1 MCKTTTTS
9 SPTKHNKI
17 VDTKC
22 GSKSD
27 GDVSKKDLVM
37 PVKASSIPVVL
48 YAPNIMG
55 YARILLAFYGL
66 YISQTNPPLTIK
78 IWIFSSLLDFV
89 DGIVARHLNQ
99 CSKFGVFVDIAA
111 DNILR
116 SCTWMTCAMT
126 SISSSSSQT
135 MNTPDTF
142 IDINKFVPLISVC
155 ILSLE
160 WMTMLCVQ
168 LYSLSFEKNKDK
180 HWKNQDSNEPKYVQ
194 WYFANN
200 FRNPI
205 GMLGIYGLFASGQ
218 FLYGS
223 YFYPNVFFGN
233 IPFFGLWKNLAWIGR
248 VLSIP
253 IELWFCWRYF
263 SAVIHHFDSPQKN
276 AKEET
281 DPVRN

>member
-17 VDTKC
+17 IDTKC

-27 GDVSKKDLVM
+27 GEVSKKKDAVM

-89 DGIVARHLNQ
+89 DGIVARQLNQ

-135 MNTPDTF
+135 MNTSDTF

-180 HWKNQDSNEPKYVQ
+180 HWKDQDSDEEECIPKYVQ

-200 FRNPI
+200 FRKFFSNI
-205 GMLGIYGLFASGQ
+205 NLFITTI
-218 FLYGS
+218 LM
-223 YFYPNVFFGN
+223 
-233 IPFFGLWKNLAWIGR
+233 
-248 VLSIP
+248 
-253 IELWFCWRYF
+253 
-263 SAVIHHFDSPQKN
+263 
-276 AKEET
+276 
-281 DPVRN
+281 